1 MENKFLS
8 ISRKF
13 ILFLT
18 GLAFIAILIG
28 AFIALTKFSNSPD
41 ETIKITKIDS
51 NDYFTK
57 KEEKQ
62 EIKQNIQE
70 TDDVKTVVQK
80 EQSKLDKIIDET
92 AEKTLKNL
100 NMCETKLLGSE
111 ILVDSYNITSIK
123 DFFKNRISKN
133 IISISDED
141 KSIEFFKLLNNDI
154 DNIVKNYQYIKD
166 NSLECSSYID
176 WFYKQYIEQLI
187 SEQDRI
193 KSEILAS
200 KYAKAEALDL
210 VSFIGIA
217 FGVFVFLTIILVLFK
232 IEINTRKE
240 EDIK

>member
-92 AEKTLKNL
+92 AEKTVKNL
-100 NMCETKLLGSE
+100 NICETKLLGSE
-111 ILVDSYNITSIK
+111 ILVASYSITLIK
-123 DFFKNRISKN
+123 DFFKNSISKQ
-133 IISISDED
+133 IISLSDED

-154 DNIVKNYQYIKD
+154 DNIVKNYQYFKD
-166 NSLECSSYID
+166 NSLRCGSYID
-176 WFYKQYIEQLI
+176 WFYNQYLEQLK

-200 KYAKAEALDL
+200 EYAKSEALDL

>member
-18 GLAFIAILIG
+18 GLAFIAVLIG
-28 AFIALTKFSNSPD
+28 ALVALAKFSNSVN

-92 AEKTLKNL
+92 AEKTVKNL
-100 NMCETKLLGSE
+100 NICETKLLGSE
-111 ILVDSYNITSIK
+111 ILVASYSITLIK
-123 DFFKNRISKN
+123 DFFKNSISKQ
-133 IISISDED
+133 IISLSDED

-154 DNIVKNYQYIKD
+154 DNIVKNYQYFKD
-166 NSLECSSYID
+166 NSLRCGSYID
-176 WFYKQYIEQLI
+176 WFYNQYLEQLK

-210 VSFIGIA
+210 VSFIVIA

>member
-57 KEEKQ
+57 KEVKQ

-70 TDDVKTVVQK
+70 TNDVKTIV
-80 EQSKLDKIIDET
+80 ENELSELDKIINE
-92 AEKTLKNL
+92 ASENIIKNL
-100 NMCETKLLGSE
+100 NICETKVSGSE
-111 ILVDSYNITSIK
+111 ILGTYYDTEKLKNY
-123 DFFKNRISKN
+123 FKNPISQQ
-133 IISISDED
+133 IISLSDED
-141 KSIEFFKLLNNDI
+141 KSIEFFKLLSEDSN
-154 DNIVKNYQYIKD
+154 NIVKNYQYFKD
-166 NSLECSSYID
+166 NSIHCASYID
-176 WFYKQYIEQLI
+176 WFYSKYLEQL
-187 SEQDRI
+187 
-193 KSEILAS
+193 KSENARIDSEITAS
-200 KYAKAEALDL
+200 NLEKTEALTIL
-210 VSFIGIA
+210 SFVGIA
-217 FGVFVFLTIILVLFK
+217 FGIFVFLTIILVLFK

-240 EDIK
+240 EDKK

>member
-92 AEKTLKNL
+92 AEKTVKNL
-100 NMCETKLLGSE
+100 NICETKILDSEMLRDDYNTELLKN
-111 ILVDSYNITSIK
+111 Y
-123 DFFKNRISKN
+123 FKNNVSKK
-133 IISISDED
+133 IINFSDED
-141 KSIEFFKLLNNDI
+141 KAIEFFKFLVEDSN
-154 DNIVKNYQYIKD
+154 NIVKNYQYFKR
-166 NSLECSSYID
+166 SEERRVGKECR
-176 WFYKQYIEQLI
+176 L
-187 SEQDRI
+187 
-193 KSEILAS
+193 
-200 KYAKAEALDL
+200 
-210 VSFIGIA
+210 
-217 FGVFVFLTIILVLFK
+217 
-232 IEINTRKE
+232 
-240 EDIK
+240 

>member
-18 GLAFIAILIG
+18 GLAFIAVLIG
-28 AFIALTKFSNSPD
+28 ALVALAKFSNSVN

-92 AEKTLKNL
+92 AEKTVKNL
-100 NMCETKLLGSE
+100 NICETKLLGSE
-111 ILVDSYNITSIK
+111 ILVDSYSITLIK
-123 DFFKNRISKN
+123 DFFKNSISKQ
-133 IISISDED
+133 IISLSDED

-154 DNIVKNYQYIKD
+154 DNIVKNYQYFKD
-166 NSLECSSYID
+166 NSLRCGSYID
-176 WFYKQYIEQLI
+176 WFYNQYLEQLK

>member
-51 NDYFTK
+51 NDYFIK
-57 KEEKQ
+57 KEEKK
-62 EIKQNIQE
+62 EIKQNTQE
-70 TDDVKTVVQK
+70 KNDIKTVLEK
-80 EQSKLDKIIDET
+80 EPSKLDKIIDESV
-92 AEKTLKNL
+92 EKIVKNL
-100 NMCETKLLGSE
+100 NICETKILDSEMLRDDYNTELLKN
-111 ILVDSYNITSIK
+111 Y
-123 DFFKNRISKN
+123 FKNNVSKK
-133 IISISDED
+133 IINFSDED
-141 KSIEFFKLLNNDI
+141 KAIEFFKFLVEDSN
-154 DNIVKNYQYIKD
+154 NIVKNYQYFKD
-166 NSLECSSYID
+166 NSLRCGSYID
-176 WFYKQYIEQLI
+176 WFDNQYFQQLK

-193 KSEILAS
+193 NSEILAS
-200 KYAKAEALDL
+200 EYAKSEALNL
-210 VSFIGIA
+210 LFFIGIA

-240 EDIK
+240 EDKK

>member
-57 KEEKQ
+57 KEEKK
-62 EIKQNIQE
+62 EIKQNTQE
-70 TDDVKTVVQK
+70 KNDIKTVLEK
-80 EQSKLDKIIDET
+80 EPSKLDKIIDESV
-92 AEKTLKNL
+92 EKIVKNL
-100 NMCETKLLGSE
+100 NICETKILDSEMLRDDYNTELLKN
-111 ILVDSYNITSIK
+111 Y
-123 DFFKNRISKN
+123 FKNNVSKK
-133 IISISDED
+133 IINFSDED
-141 KSIEFFKLLNNDI
+141 KAIEFFKFLVEDSN
-154 DNIVKNYQYIKD
+154 NIVKNYQYFKD
-166 NSLECSSYID
+166 NSLRCGSYID
-176 WFYKQYIEQLI
+176 WFDNQYFQQLK

-193 KSEILAS
+193 NSEILAS
-200 KYAKAEALDL
+200 EYAKSEALNL
-210 VSFIGIA
+210 LFFIGIA

-240 EDIK
+240 EDKK